1 MTTASRPTLADAHHE
16 QARANLDVASLEGAI
31 RDGARLAS
39 FARSVAMQL
48 GEPDLGDIDLPP
60 ATSDADQATIRAVA
74 PLYLAAELE
83 SARLLTAVEM
93 LGGVFASGAL
103 PTDLGPMSQ
112 RLITF
117 WQHRRDRLTA
127 EERQALYGRVF
138 GRASGPTLALPGAPV
153 GATRNTSFESL
164 LLDLAEALSRIV
176 SDPVYGGVPASEE
189 IAVHAAAASLAS
201 NVSGHGRGM
210 ASVATNEL
218 LATITE
224 ALAILKDP
232 AVQQAVGA
240 RGVWDAVRAIARRYL
255 DEEPN
260 IEAHLGRA
268 KSGMTI
274 LSWLAGAAP
283 GLDAIGGDLVAANDP
298 VITAAIEWMQ
308 STLALEEQAPAAARG
323 G

>member
-1 MTTASRPTLADAHHE
+1 MTSSSRTLLADLLPGRAQNNDTASIE
-16 QARANLDVASLEGAI
+16 RAIL
-31 RDGARLAS
+31 DGARLAS
-39 FARSVAMQL
+39 AARSLAMQL

-83 SARLLTAVEM
+83 SARLLPAVEM

-103 PTDLGPMSQ
+103 PADLGPASQ
-112 RLITF
+112 RLVTF

-138 GRASGPTLALPGAPV
+138 GRASGPALALPGSRV
-153 GATRNTSFESL
+153 GATRNGEFESL
-164 LLDLAEALSRIV
+164 LLDLAEALSRV
-176 SDPVYGGVPASEE
+176 VNDPIYGGVPTGEE
-189 IAVHAAAASLAS
+189 IAVRTAASNLAA
-201 NVSGHGRGM
+201 NVTAHGRGM
-210 ASVATNEL
+210 ASIATNEL
-218 LATITE
+218 LATIAE
-224 ALAILKDP
+224 ALAILKDQS
-232 AVQQAVGA
+232 VEQAFGA
-240 RGVWDAVRAIARRYL
+240 HSVWDAVRSIARRYM

-260 IEAHLGRA
+260 VESHLGRA

-274 LSWLAGAAP
+274 LSWLATVVS
-283 GLDAIGGDLVAANDP
+283 GLDTIGGDLVAANDP
-298 VITAAIEWMQ
+298 VIVAAIEWMQ